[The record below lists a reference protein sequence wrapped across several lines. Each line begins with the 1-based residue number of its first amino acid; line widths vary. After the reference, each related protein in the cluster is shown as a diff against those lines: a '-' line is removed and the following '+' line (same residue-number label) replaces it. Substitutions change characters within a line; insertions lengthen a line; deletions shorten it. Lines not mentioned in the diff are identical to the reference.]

1 MAPHSATSILTF
13 LFILTIFSSPSP
25 TFITSARAQARPP
38 HGLVYSG
45 PVAFSPSAV
54 QFFHPNNQLPHPE
67 AAQVTAAA
75 AAKSTTTTTTTP
87 SRSGGRSG
95 LGAGEIAGVVFGA
108 AFAVFIAMGAYYV
121 VKARRANLGKASNNS
136 VQSHV

>member
-25 TFITSARAQARPP
+25 TFITTARAQARPP

-54 QFFHPNNQLPHPE
+54 QFFHPDNQLPHPE
-67 AAQVTAAA
+67 AAQVTTAA
-75 AAKSTTTTTTTP
+75 AAKSSSTTTIP

-121 VKARRANLGKASNNS
+121 VSKRRANLGKASNNS